1 MSAFV
6 FGVVVVLV
14 PEKGSDGVQTVDH
27 DHQPFQP
34 PLESPRTKS
43 QNGIGRRREQRG
55 EAETRIAG
63 QDYITQEHRPSTKS
77 IIGF

>member
-1 MSAFV
+1 MDVYGEHDMSAFV

-34 PLESPRTKS
+34 PLEP
-43 QNGIGRRREQRG
+43 QDEIRER
-55 EAETRIAG
+55 
-63 QDYITQEHRPSTKS
+63 D
-77 IIGF
+77 